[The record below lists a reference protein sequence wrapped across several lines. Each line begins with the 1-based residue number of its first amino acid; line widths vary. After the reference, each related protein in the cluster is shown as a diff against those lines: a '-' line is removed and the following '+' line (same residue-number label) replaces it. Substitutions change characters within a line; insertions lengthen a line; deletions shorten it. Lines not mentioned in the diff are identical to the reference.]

1 MLSPRLTN
9 CPECANIPSLLK
21 KIDCKL
27 AELGN
32 NLYNNISYMLN
43 KPVPSSDILQLI
55 GYRRI
60 LMYKYCNP
68 SYVEKY
74 SVQMIA
80 SRVIRLTAGCVS
92 KCNELERCLEE
103 PCDIKIVPN
112 PTTTSTSTLPIPTTT
127 TTSSTSSTTSTST
140 TAVPT
145 TTTTSSSST
154 STTTS
159 TSSSTSTTTSTSST
173 SSTTTTTTTVII
185 VCETLGRAASFA
197 ILGGSNVTN
206 TGESIITGDLGLYPG
221 MSATGFP
228 PGIVN
233 GVEHITDTQAQDAQ
247 TDANAAFT
255 CLNAIPTVMPLSGT
269 LNGGSLGPNVY
280 EASSSLS
287 VIDVTFNAGG
297 NPDAVFIVKIGSTLT
312 FENDSEVLL
321 TNGAQACNIYWVV
334 GSSATLGTN
343 ATVLGNIIANISV
356 TINTNA
362 TLTGRAFALSGNIT
376 MDNNTIAN
384 CNCTSNPCG
393 GITTTTTSSS
403 STTTTTTTVAP
414 VAFGLLYNWYAA
426 RDSRNI
432 AAIGWEVPTIFDYQT
447 LADYLGAAGN
457 YSTNTVGGRL
467 KEIGLTY
474 WLTPNTGAIN
484 DVGFN
489 GKGSGVRNVTFT
501 TKEANCNFWTTSE
514 PFSNTGGASHLY
526 NSNAQFACVSN
537 VGYAPTLGY
546 SIRLKKITTT
556 LTNGQTGT
564 YVGNDG
570 RVYRTICIGTQEWLA
585 DDLCETR
592 FRNLDI
598 IPYNGLD
605 NPNNFTDAEWAALS
619 TAGTCAYNN
628 DVNNVAPGFN
638 FPI

>member
-32 NLYNNISYMLN
+32 SLYNNISYMLN
-43 KPVPSSDILQLI
+43 QPIPAGDILQLI
-55 GYRRI
+55 AYRRI
-60 LMYKYCNP
+60 LMHKYCNP
-68 SYVEKY
+68 NYVYEY
-74 SVQMIA
+74 SVAMIA
-80 SRVIRLTAGCVS
+80 SRVIRLTVGCVS
-92 KCNELERCLEE
+92 KCNEPERCLEE

-112 PTTTSTSTLPIPTTT
+112 PTTTSTSTLPITTT
-127 TTSSTSSTTSTST
+127 TSTSSTTSTTT

-145 TTTTSSSST
+145 TTTTSSSSTSTTTTLAPSGIRTIYTTFESLTPLTTTTTSSSTSSTTTTTTTIPST

-159 TSSSTSTTTSTSST
+159 TSSSTSTTTSTSS
-173 SSTTTTTTTVII
+173 
-185 VCETLGRAASFA
+185 
-197 ILGGSNVTN
+197 
-206 TGESIITGDLGLYPG
+206 
-221 MSATGFP
+221 
-228 PGIVN
+228 
-233 GVEHITDTQAQDAQ
+233 
-247 TDANAAFT
+247 
-255 CLNAIPTVMPLSGT
+255 
-269 LNGGSLGPNVY
+269 
-280 EASSSLS
+280 
-287 VIDVTFNAGG
+287 
-297 NPDAVFIVKIGSTLT
+297 
-312 FENDSEVLL
+312 
-321 TNGAQACNIYWVV
+321 
-334 GSSATLGTN
+334 
-343 ATVLGNIIANISV
+343 
-356 TINTNA
+356 
-362 TLTGRAFALSGNIT
+362 
-376 MDNNTIAN
+376 
-384 CNCTSNPCG
+384 
-393 GITTTTTSSS
+393 

-414 VAFGLLYNWYAA
+414 VAFGLMYNWYAA

-457 YSTNTVGGRL
+457 YNTNTVGGRL

-501 TKEANCNFWTTSE
+501 TKGSNCNFWTRSE
-514 PFSNTGGASHLY
+514 IFSNIGGASQLY
-526 NSNAQFACVSN
+526 SNSAEFGCLSNAGYVST
-537 VGYAPTLGY
+537 VGY

-570 RVYRTICIGTQEWLA
+570 RVYRTICIGTQEWVA
-585 DDLCETR
+585 DDICETR

-598 IPYNGLD
+598 VPYNGLD
-605 NPNNFTDAEWAALS
+605 NPNNFTDAEWAGLS